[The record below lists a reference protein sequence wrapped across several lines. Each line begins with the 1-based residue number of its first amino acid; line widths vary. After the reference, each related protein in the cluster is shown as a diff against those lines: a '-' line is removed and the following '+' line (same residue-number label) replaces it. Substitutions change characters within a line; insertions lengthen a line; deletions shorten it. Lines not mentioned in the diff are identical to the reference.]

1 MVLVFAGTAKAK
13 FSTTARMV
21 TMKKLL
27 LISLASLAALSTV
40 ACSKKKPPVN
50 PVVEE
55 EPTAAQPAPD
65 SAKLAKARADSLER
79 ARLESERLEAERLE
93 AERVRV
99 EKMINQLMSDDVYF
113 DFDRSELT
121 EKAKEILTQVGD
133 ILLKEPRFVIV
144 VEGHTD
150 ARGTEDYNMTL
161 GSKRAMKV
169 KEFLSAYG
177 VGGDRMETVSFG
189 KEKPKVAGE
198 SEEAYA
204 QNRRANFKVNIKK

>member
-1 MVLVFAGTAKAK
+1 
-13 FSTTARMV
+13 
-21 TMKKLL
+21 MKKLL
-27 LISLASLAALSTV
+27 LISLASLTALSTV

-50 PVVEE
+50 PVVKE
-55 EPTAAQPAPD
+55 EPADVASAPD
-65 SAKLAKARADSLER
+65 SAALAKARADSLER
-79 ARLESERLEAERLE
+79 ARLESERLESERLE
-93 AERVRV
+93 AERARV

-121 EKAKEILTQVGD
+121 EKAKEILAQVGD

-177 VGGDRMETVSFG
+177 VEGDRMETVSFG

-204 QNRRANFKVNIKK
+204 QNRRANFKVNIRK

>member
-1 MVLVFAGTAKAK
+1 
-13 FSTTARMV
+13 
-21 TMKKLL
+21 MKKLL
-27 LISLASLAALSTV
+27 LISLASLTALSTV

-50 PVVEE
+50 PVVKE
-55 EPTAAQPAPD
+55 EPSAVEPVAD
-65 SAKLAKARADSLER
+65 SVELAKAKADSLER
-79 ARLESERLEAERLE
+79 ARIESERLEAERLE
-93 AERVRV
+93 AERLEAERARV

-121 EKAKEILTQVGD
+121 EKAKEVLTQVGD